1 MTTTSTSPSGHNG
14 SVRRVV
20 VIGALLL
27 IAITVLVVGF
37 SLSQR
42 SAADEI
48 SRARSALDRKDFTRA
63 LSLAER
69 SLRLEPQNPKALLI
83 AGQSAS
89 GTQDFEKALGYLR
102 QIPNDAGP
110 LATTAKLETAEIL
123 FTHLKRAS
131 EAAEVYR
138 SVLEV
143 DPENTFAIHRIAY
156 LLGIGGRNWEVIPY
170 RLQLIRANQ
179 ASPIDLYLLCDGDSL
194 LQNVDELA
202 EFYQSSPEDPLILV
216 GMARQATDRQD
227 FTTAEKLLR
236 TCLRLSPGDLEAQ
249 VKLGEFLL
257 EQKRDSDFVL
267 WHNSVSEEIQKHP
280 GYWKL
285 IGNWSR
291 AHSKPREAIR
301 CFWEGLKIDP
311 AQAQSSY
318 QLSQLLRVEDR
329 EEDAEKFLD
338 HSKLLERYYTTVST
352 AWTGENLDAIR
363 QAAELANSL
372 GMKWEVFGWS
382 SLMQLHHPQIRWPE
396 QMLRLIRPEVSS
408 LSLDRVVADANP
420 AIAVDLSD
428 FPLPELNAQESTP
441 PPPELAKS
449 KTAAT
454 NFHFQD
460 QAAEAGI
467 EMTFYNG
474 APREHQT
481 RRMYEFNG
489 GGVAVVDFDNDG
501 WPDLYL
507 SQGSDEPNGNPGGSW
522 SDRLYRNIDGI
533 RFVEVSEESGTTDSQ
548 FSSGVTVGDFN
559 NDGFSDLY
567 IANLHGNSFLMN
579 NGDGTFE
586 EITAQTGTAGN
597 DWSSSCVL
605 ADLNG
610 DSLPDLYVVNYLSG
624 ADIFTRICS
633 GEGNQTR
640 SCSPRQFPGAQD
652 RLYLNQGEG
661 TFLDITK
668 TSGIELV
675 DGKGLGIVAM
685 SGERAGALN
694 LFVANDAVPN
704 FYLVNSATSPQGQ
717 LQFEDQALVSG
728 LAINESGVP
737 EACMGVAAG
746 DANND
751 GLIDLFVTNF
761 HNESNTFYQQTSDG
775 LFEDSTRASQ
785 LHHPSL
791 KMLGFGTQFIDADL
805 NGDLDLIVTNGHID
819 DLSTE
824 GIPYEMPAQ
833 FFSNDGQGNF
843 TEVPADTLGP
853 YFKKKNLGRGLARL
867 DWNRDGRDDIA
878 VSHLDVPFALLTNRT
893 EDVGHFV
900 SLQLRGTESSR
911 DAIGSVV
918 TVSAGGKRLVRELT
932 AGDGFQASN
941 ERRIVIGIGS
951 AEAVEELTV
960 RWPSGINQKFENIP
974 VDTELLF
981 IESRSEPLHLPHD

>member
-1 MTTTSTSPSGHNG
+1 MTTTSSSPSEQNG

-20 VIGALLL
+20 VIGAILL
-27 IAITVLVVGF
+27 ATITLLVVGF
-37 SLSQR
+37 SLNQR
-42 SAADEI
+42 SAAEEI
-48 SRARSALDRKDFTRA
+48 SRARAALDRKDYPRA

-69 SLRLEPQNPKALLI
+69 SLRLEPLNAKALLI

-89 GTQDFEKALGYLR
+89 GTQDFDKALGYLR
-102 QIPNDAGP
+102 QIPDDAGP
-110 LATTAKLETAEIL
+110 LTTTAKLETAEIL
-123 FTHLKRAS
+123 FTHLKRPS
-131 EAAEVYR
+131 KAAEVYR
-138 SVLEV
+138 SVLELE
-143 DPENTFAIHRIAY
+143 PENTLAIHRIAY

-202 EFYQSSPEDPLILV
+202 EFYQASPEDPLILV

-227 FTTAEKLLR
+227 FATAEELLR

-249 VKLGEFLL
+249 VKLGELLL
-257 EQKRDSDFVL
+257 EQKRDSDFVA
-267 WHNSVSEEIQKHP
+267 WHSSVSEEIQKHP

-311 AQAQSSY
+311 AQVQSSY
-318 QLSQLLRVEDR
+318 QLSQLLQVEDR
-329 EEDAEKFLD
+329 HEDAERFLD
-338 HSKLLERYYTTVST
+338 HSKLLERYFTTVST
-352 AWTGENLDAIR
+352 AWTGENLNAIR
-363 QAAELANSL
+363 QAAELAHSL

-382 SLMQLHHPQIRWPE
+382 SLMQLHHPQIKWPE
-396 QMLRLIRPEVSS
+396 QMLQLIRPELSA
-408 LSLDRVVADANP
+408 LSLDRVVAESNP
-420 AIAVDLSD
+420 AFAVDLSN
-428 FPLPELNAQESTP
+428 FPLPELNLHESPPQTP
-441 PPPELAKS
+441 DLAES
-449 KTAAT
+449 ETAAT
-454 NFHFQD
+454 NVRFQD

-489 GGVAVVDFDNDG
+489 GGVGVVDFDNDG

-507 SQGSDEPNGNPGGSW
+507 TQGSDRPKGNPGGSW
-522 SDRLYRNIDGI
+522 SDRLYRNLDGI
-533 RFVEVSEESGTTDSQ
+533 RFVEVSAKSGTTDSH
-548 FSSGVTVGDFN
+548 FGGGVTVGDFN
-559 NDGFSDLY
+559 NDGLSDLY
-567 IANLHGNSFLMN
+567 IANLHTNCFLMN

-586 EITAQTGTAGN
+586 EITAQTGTAGHE
-597 DWSSSCVL
+597 WSSSCLL

-610 DSLPDLYVVNYLSG
+610 DSLPDLYVVNYLGG
-624 ADIFTRICS
+624 ADVFTRVCA
-633 GEGNQTR
+633 GEGDQPR

-661 TFLDITK
+661 TFLDITN
-668 TSGIELV
+668 TSGIELP

-685 SGERAGALN
+685 SGARAGELN

-704 FYLVNSATSPQGQ
+704 FYLVKSATSPQEQ

-728 LAINESGVP
+728 LAINESGIP

-761 HNESNTFYQQTSDG
+761 HNESNTLYQQTTDG
-775 LFEDSTRASQ
+775 LFEDSTRANQ

-791 KMLGFGTQFIDADL
+791 KMLGFGTQFIDANL
-805 NGDLDLIVTNGHID
+805 NGDLDLIVANGHID

-824 GIPYEMPAQ
+824 GIPFEMPAQ
-833 FFSNDGQGNF
+833 FFSNDGQGTF
-843 TEVPADTLGP
+843 TEVSADSLGP
-853 YFKKKNLGRGLARL
+853 YFKKKILGRGLARL

-878 VSHLDVPFALLTNRT
+878 VSHLDAPFALLTNKT
-893 EDVGHFV
+893 EDAGHFV

-911 DAIGSVV
+911 DAIGSLVS
-918 TVSAGGKRLVRELT
+918 VSAGGKHLVRELT

-941 ERRIVIGIGS
+941 ERRMIIGIGS
-951 AEAVEELTV
+951 AETVEKLTI
-960 RWPSGINQKFENIP
+960 RWPSGMNQKFDKIP

-981 IESRSEPLHLPHD
+981 IESSSEPLHLPHD